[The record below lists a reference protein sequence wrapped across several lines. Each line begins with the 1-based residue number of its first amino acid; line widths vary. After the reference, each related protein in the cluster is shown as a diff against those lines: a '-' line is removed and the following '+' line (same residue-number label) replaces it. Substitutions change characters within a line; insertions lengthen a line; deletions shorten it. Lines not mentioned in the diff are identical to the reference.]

1 MCTVKAAPGEVLS
14 WAHSCNRGMRRWAE
28 ANGVFVPLD
37 DHYEATAF
45 RDPSRPERE
54 FAPARDRAP
63 LDPSRRRAFRCGF
76 RHPVI

>member
-1 MCTVKAAPGEVLS
+1 
-14 WAHSCNRGMRRWAE
+14 MRRRTE

-37 DHYEATAF
+37 DHYEAITF
-45 RDPSRPERE
+45 RDPSRPGHE

-63 LDPSRRRAFRCGF
+63 LDPSRRRAFQRGF

>member
-1 MCTVKAAPGEVLS
+1 M
-14 WAHSCNRGMRRWAE
+14 
-28 ANGVFVPLD
+28 FVPLD